1 MRRPTTYEQ
10 TLERLKTQGTREQEC
25 FSRAVTALRGKGT
38 AAEFSATITDARAA
52 IDKLVQD
59 PELFTSR
66 RAAVA
71 GDDATS
77 LMAALGY
84 APLEG
89 LPGRYE
95 FRAATTPVVLRRL
108 ALASH
113 ALDAAL
119 REEPTRRAAQRFDHL
134 PPEPPLGVSGTTTL
148 TLLSASTPP
157 QRRRYEADDVLE
169 KVMGWLRAA
178 SERSVS
184 VEDVALVHPRRDLT
198 PEDLKRTLQGL
209 GLWPSATLRLRG
221 DAPPPPPP
229 PRPSNKPKP
238 SDIFKKVRAARK
250 RAERE
255 ERAAYRSAPAPA

>member
-71 GDDATS
+71 GDATS

-95 FRAATTPVVLRRL
+95 FRGSTTPVVLRRL
-108 ALASH
+108 ALAS
-113 ALDAAL
+113 ASLEAAL

-134 PPEPPLGVSGTTTL
+134 PPEPALGASGTTTL
-148 TLLSASTPP
+148 TLLSGSTPP
-157 QRRRYEADDVLE
+157 QRRRYDSDDVLE

-184 VEDVALVHPRRDLT
+184 VEDVALVHPRRELT
-198 PEDLKRTLQGL
+198 PDDLKRTLQGL

-238 SDIFKKVRAARK
+238 SDIFKKIKMARK

-255 ERAAYRSAPAPA
+255 ERYRSAPAPA

>member
-25 FSRAVTALRGKGT
+25 FSRAVAALRGKGT
-38 AAEFSATITDARAA
+38 AEEFSATITDARAA

-71 GDDATS
+71 GADATS

-89 LPGRYE
+89 LPGRFE
-95 FRAATTPVVLRRL
+95 FRGATTPVVLRRL
-108 ALASH
+108 ALAS
-113 ALDAAL
+113 ASLEAAL

-148 TLLSASTPP
+148 TLLSGSTPP
-157 QRRRYEADDVLE
+157 QRRRYDSDDVLE

-178 SERSVS
+178 SERNVG
-184 VEDVALVHPRRDLT
+184 VEDVALVHPRRELT

-209 GLWPSATLRLRG
+209 GLWPSATLKLRG

-238 SDIFKKVRAARK
+238 SDIFKKIKMARK

>member
-1 MRRPTTYEQ
+1 MFRALSRTAW
-10 TLERLKTQGTREQEC
+10 QGHRC
-25 FSRAVTALRGKGT
+25 RILGNDP
-38 AAEFSATITDARAA
+38 DARGDGQARAGPGAVHAA
-52 IDKLVQD
+52 
-59 PELFTSR
+59 R

-71 GDDATS
+71 GDATS

-95 FRAATTPVVLRRL
+95 FRTATTPVVLRRL
-108 ALASH
+108 ALAS
-113 ALDAAL
+113 ASLQAAL

-134 PPEPPLGVSGTTTL
+134 PPEPALGVSGTTTL

-178 SERSVS
+178 SERSVDI
-184 VEDVALVHPRRDLT
+184 EDVALVHPRRGAHRGSEANAARAGPLAVGDA
-198 PEDLKRTLQGL
+198 Q
-209 GLWPSATLRLRG
+209 ARG

-238 SDIFKKVRAARK
+238 SDNEEFRGAQTRG
-250 RAERE
+250 RE
-255 ERAAYRSAPAPA
+255 GRGAGGRRHRPEFESKIVIY

>member
-1 MRRPTTYEQ
+1 M
-10 TLERLKTQGTREQEC
+10 
-25 FSRAVTALRGKGT
+25 
-38 AAEFSATITDARAA
+38 
-52 IDKLVQD
+52 
-59 PELFTSR
+59 
-66 RAAVA
+66 
-71 GDDATS
+71 
-77 LMAALGY
+77 
-84 APLEG
+84 
-89 LPGRYE
+89 
-95 FRAATTPVVLRRL
+95 TTP
-108 ALASH
+108 
-113 ALDAAL
+113 
-119 REEPTRRAAQRFDHL
+119 
-134 PPEPPLGVSGTTTL
+134 
-148 TLLSASTPP
+148 ASTPP

-184 VEDVALVHPRRDLT
+184 FEDVALVHPRRELT

>member
-1 MRRPTTYEQ
+1 MRRQTTYEQ

-71 GDDATS
+71 GDATS
-77 LMAALGY
+77 LMGALGY

-95 FRAATTPVVLRRL
+95 FRTATTPVVLRRL
-108 ALASH
+108 ALASK
-113 ALDAAL
+113 ALEAAL

-134 PPEPPLGVSGTTTL
+134 PPEPALGASGTTTL
-148 TLLSASTPP
+148 TLLSGSTPP
-157 QRRRYEADDVLE
+157 QRRRYYADDVLE

-178 SERSVS
+178 SERNVG
-184 VEDVALVHPRRDLT
+184 VEYLALVHPRRELT
-198 PEDLKRTLQGL
+198 PDDLKRTLQAL
-209 GLWPSATLRLRG
+209 GLWPSATLKLRG
-221 DAPPPPPP
+221 DDVPPPPP

-238 SDIFKKVRAARK
+238 SDIFRKVKMARRK
-250 RAERE
+250 REAE

>member
-71 GDDATS
+71 GDATS

-95 FRAATTPVVLRRL
+95 FRTATTPVVLRRL
-108 ALASH
+108 ALAS
-113 ALDAAL
+113 ASLQAAL

-148 TLLSASTPP
+148 TLLSGSTPP

-178 SERSVS
+178 SERSVGI
-184 VEDVALVHPRRDLT
+184 EDVALVHPRRELT
-198 PEDLKRTLQGL
+198 PDDLKRTLQGL
-209 GLWPSATLRLRG
+209 GLWPSATLKLRG
-221 DAPPPPPP
+221 DDAPPPP

>member
-71 GDDATS
+71 GDATS

-95 FRAATTPVVLRRL
+95 FRTATTPVVLRRL
-108 ALASH
+108 ALVQ
-113 ALDAAL
+113 LN
-119 REEPTRRAAQRFDHL
+119 R
-134 PPEPPLGVSGTTTL
+134 
-148 TLLSASTPP
+148 
-157 QRRRYEADDVLE
+157 
-169 KVMGWLRAA
+169 
-178 SERSVS
+178 
-184 VEDVALVHPRRDLT
+184 LV
-198 PEDLKRTLQGL
+198 
-209 GLWPSATLRLRG
+209 
-221 DAPPPPPP
+221 
-229 PRPSNKPKP
+229 
-238 SDIFKKVRAARK
+238 
-250 RAERE
+250 
-255 ERAAYRSAPAPA
+255 

>member
-71 GDDATS
+71 GDATS

-95 FRAATTPVVLRRL
+95 FRASTTPVVLRRL
-108 ALASH
+108 ALAS
-113 ALDAAL
+113 ASLEAAL

-134 PPEPPLGVSGTTTL
+134 PPEPPLGVSGT
-148 TLLSASTPP
+148 
-157 QRRRYEADDVLE
+157 RRRVLPVDGVHRVEQGRIVLVEGREAAVL
-169 KVMGWLRAA
+169 VLGARMRRRRGVGAA
-178 SERSVS
+178 VAAGRER
-184 VEDVALVHPRRDLT
+184 
-198 PEDLKRTLQGL
+198 
-209 GLWPSATLRLRG
+209 
-221 DAPPPPPP
+221 
-229 PRPSNKPKP
+229 
-238 SDIFKKVRAARK
+238 
-250 RAERE
+250 
-255 ERAAYRSAPAPA
+255 